1 MLRTMELI
9 LGLPP
14 LTQYD
19 ASATPMWRCFD
30 SVAKPFPFKAIIPQ
44 VDLNENNT
52 ALSEWQRRSEM
63 FDFAKE
69 DANDDVEFN
78 RVLWHG
84 IKGDVPYPGPRRSAF
99 VVPRSDNS
107 DD

>member
-30 SVAKPFPFKAIIPQ
+30 KESKAFPFKALIPS
-44 VDLNENNT
+44 VNLNEINSAT
-52 ALSEWQRRSEM
+52 TEWQKRSEK
-63 FDFAKE
+63 FDFTKE
-69 DANDDVEFN
+69 DSNDDVEFN

-84 IKGDVPYPGPRRSAF
+84 IKGARPYPGPRRSAF
-99 VVPRSDNS
+99 VMPLSE
-107 DD
+107 